1 MIKIQINK
9 TNNKYSSLLV
19 SGHSNYDEHG
29 KDIVCAGVSAVVT
42 GGLNALTIEDK
53 NKISYRVKDGY
64 VNVISKNY
72 FKPGD
77 IVEIISPH
85 NEPISFVIP
94 DIYDMDG
101 NKLDASRHPEE
112 MVKFKLDVEV
122 SKYDMI
128 RIKLA

>member
-64 VNVISKNY
+64 VNVDVLDIENDRLQLIMDVIVIQLKTIEESYKKYVKISEK
-72 FKPGD
+72 
-77 IVEIISPH
+77 
-85 NEPISFVIP
+85 
-94 DIYDMDG
+94 
-101 NKLDASRHPEE
+101 
-112 MVKFKLDVEV
+112 
-122 SKYDMI
+122 
-128 RIKLA
+128 